1 MQRYYE
7 MLRRRVLTLNL
18 SYLQFF
24 EVAHQAIFGRVG
36 SLNDDYC
43 QFLQHAVVPKYVEA
57 YLDRLAMEENVNHQG
72 DTDETTFDCLRAG
85 IAVRPASDGVGTG
98 KAEPRR

>member
-1 MQRYYE
+1 
-7 MLRRRVLTLNL
+7 MLRRRVLALNL

-36 SLNDDYC
+36 SLNDDYA

-57 YLDRLAMEENVNHQG
+57 YLDRLAMEEHKDSYLQPDG
-72 DTDETTFDCLRAG
+72 Q
-85 IAVRPASDGVGTG
+85 VRPLGENHVSS
-98 KAEPRR
+98 